1 MDSVK
6 AFLTDST
13 NSNMIINGVVV
24 AIGMA
29 VAITSFALLVPL
41 DSVQAVTGVTIITA
55 VAYAL
60 SFLAWMIVLVWY
72 KNDDGKS
79 LIWLLTHM
87 MFLVLLPATISATAM
102 NVTTVQN
109 TRNLMASKISN

>member
-1 MDSVK
+1 
-6 AFLTDST
+6 
-13 NSNMIINGVVV
+13 MIINGVVI
-24 AIGMA
+24 AIGM
-29 VAITSFALLVPL
+29 VIAITSFALLVPL
-41 DSVQAVTGVTIITA
+41 DSVNVVTGVTIITA

-72 KNDDGKS
+72 RNDDGKS

-87 MFLVLLPATISATAM
+87 MFLIMLPATISATAM

-109 TRNLMASKISN
+109 TRNMMAGKISS

>member
-1 MDSVK
+1 M
-6 AFLTDST
+6 
-13 NSNMIINGVVV
+13 NMIINGVVI
-24 AIGMA
+24 AIGM
-29 VAITSFALLVPL
+29 VIAITSFVLLVPL
-41 DSVQAVTGVTIITA
+41 DSVNVVTGVTIITA

-72 KNDDGKS
+72 RNDDGKS

-87 MFLVLLPATISATAM
+87 MFLIMLPATISATAM

-109 TRNLMASKISN
+109 TRNMMASKISS